1 MRAWTLLLALRRA
14 AAEPCAPCMAAH
26 PMHPFKWGACM
37 PARDRCAAP
46 NGVEL
51 LVVRG
56 TGNKWY
62 AEDFLDQLRYFAHG
76 SRHLAGAC
84 DASSTWRWSEAR
96 TTVFV
101 APGTRTPHGLF
112 ALPIAER
119 ERQSY
124 VAILRHPVMRVVSRY
139 WFEGIWG
146 QHQPEPE
153 TKLSLGAWV
162 NKTRF
167 PVFQKPNHLWN
178 VPDNLYSKTFG
189 GWRGEAA
196 CESVDPTCVGGV
208 RAAMVGRAERALE
221 HIDGLVLTE
230 WLGAPAQIEF
240 LARKYCFATD
250 GRGRWPGGER
260 PAWWHFHRP
269 RRDARRPRTSLC
281 VIDGVGGGARL
292 TVESHRRWRRPRL
305 EAAGGLGAFV
315 GRVGFPRRPEQLG
328 PAALRPR
335 GGNGPS
341 ARRGVHRRCACS
353 YAPRAGSAR
362 R

>member
-1 MRAWTLLLALRRA
+1 MRAWVLLLLLRRA
-14 AAEPCAPCMAAH
+14 SAAEPCAPCMAAH

-37 PARDRCAAP
+37 PARERCAAP

-56 TGNKWY
+56 TGNKWF

-84 DASSTWRWSEAR
+84 DFSSTWRWSEAR

-196 CESVDPTCVGGV
+196 CEAIDPMCIGGV
-208 RAAMVGRAERALE
+208 GAAMVGRAERALE

-230 WLGAPAQIEF
+230 WLGAPAQIEL

-250 GRGRWPGGER
+250 GRGRWPGGEK
-260 PAWWHFHRP
+260 PSWWHFHRP
-269 RRDARRPRTSLC
+269 RRA
-281 VIDGVGGGARL
+281 GGGHGSKRPAGWAPSTDELALIVGLNNWDLRLFARAAE
-292 TVESHRRWRRPRL
+292 TVRRRVEVSVGAALAATLPELAPPDVKGLGAWLRRCPAPSN
-305 EAAGGLGAFV
+305 EAAG
-315 GRVGFPRRPEQLG
+315 
-328 PAALRPR
+328 
-335 GGNGPS
+335 
-341 ARRGVHRRCACS
+341 C
-353 YAPRAGSAR
+353 
-362 R
+362 